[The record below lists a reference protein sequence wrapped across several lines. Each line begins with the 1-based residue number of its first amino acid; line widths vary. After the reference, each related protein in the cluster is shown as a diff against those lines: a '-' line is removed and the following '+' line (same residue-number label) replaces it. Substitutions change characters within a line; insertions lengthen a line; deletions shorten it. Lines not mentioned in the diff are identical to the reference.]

1 MDNLEMIEK
10 LMEKA
15 NVTYEEAKGVL
26 ESVKWNLLDALIA
39 LEKEGKI
46 KTPEPASYTTK
57 QNINEEAETIR
68 KNKNLET
75 FGGVVKSILNWIKDV
90 IVKGMNN
97 SLCIVDVKK
106 QKYFSIPLTLL
117 VLFMIPAF
125 WLVVALLAI
134 EFFSGCSFMIEGP
147 DLGPDKVNDFMEKIR
162 FGRGSTGSPDDLN
175 DRK

>member
-1 MDNLEMIEK
+1 MDNYEMIEK

-15 NVTYEEAKGVL
+15 DVTYEEAKGVL

-57 QNINEEAETIR
+57 QTINEEAETIR

-75 FGGVVKSILNWIKDV
+75 FGGVVKSIFTWIKNV

-97 SLCIVDVKK
+97 SLCIVDEKK
-106 QKYFSIPLTLL
+106 QKFISIPLTIFA
-117 VLFMIPAF
+117 LFLAVAF
-125 WLVVALLAI
+125 WLVVVLLVI
-134 EFFSGCSFMIEGP
+134 EFFSGCSFVIDGP
-147 DLGPDKVNDFMEKIR
+147 DLGTDKVNEFMEKIR
-162 FGRGSTGSPDDLN
+162 FKSGKTDSFDDFN

>member
-125 WLVVALLAI
+125 WLVVVLLAI

-147 DLGPDKVNDFMEKIR
+147 DLGTDKVNDFMEKIR
-162 FGRGSTGSPDDLN
+162 FGSGKTDSFDDFN